1 MIKKLRNRP
10 SPPFLPTSVQLF
22 TCLPFLQSDRLNYA
36 AMAGGALVT
45 RFAAPLLSITGC
57 YELGTTEEQ
66 ADLFS
71 DCYTWRDYAIVEWG
85 FFVIKSLVR

>member
-1 MIKKLRNRP
+1 
-10 SPPFLPTSVQLF
+10 
-22 TCLPFLQSDRLNYA
+22 
-36 AMAGGALVT
+36 MAGGALVT

-71 DCYTWRDYAIVEWG
+71 DCYTWRDLCDRRMGV
-85 FFVIKSLVR
+85 FLLNL